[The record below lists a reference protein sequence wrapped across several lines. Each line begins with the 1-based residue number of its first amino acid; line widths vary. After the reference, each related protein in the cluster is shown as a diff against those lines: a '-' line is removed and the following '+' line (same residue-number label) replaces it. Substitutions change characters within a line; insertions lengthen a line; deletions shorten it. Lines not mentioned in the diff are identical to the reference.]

1 MTAIGWNQCN
11 GFGPFG
17 WFAVMLILLLCY
29 KQYASGSKA
38 IDSLGIMCV
47 ILHCIRFVDDN
58 NLVQTFDNS
67 VTVSAMFTCMS
78 EYTIQ
83 ITGGNIATDKSFVM
97 LMKWKWNKG
106 TPCLQSIEETPG
118 DLIVD
123 DTTIT
128 RLQPWQAERHLG
140 LRLPLNGSSTIE
152 YNYRVQEAKTMG
164 DNIYNS
170 SFDHSDAYLEYVT
183 RWIPTIRYP
192 LLVTTFSDKQC
203 DDIQKPFIFRLLPK
217 LGLNRHFPRV
227 VLYSP
232 IDRGGCGIY
241 DIKVEQLSMQMTNC
255 NGHMRRNDD
264 AGKLITSNLRMM
276 QVIVGTSTFFMN

>member
-1 MTAIGWNQCN
+1 
-11 GFGPFG
+11 
-17 WFAVMLILLLCY
+17 
-29 KQYASGSKA
+29 
-38 IDSLGIMCV
+38 
-47 ILHCIRFVDDN
+47 
-58 NLVQTFDNS
+58 
-67 VTVSAMFTCMS
+67 
-78 EYTIQ
+78 
-83 ITGGNIATDKSFVM
+83 
-97 LMKWKWNKG
+97 
-106 TPCLQSIEETPG
+106 
-118 DLIVD
+118 
-123 DTTIT
+123 
-128 RLQPWQAERHLG
+128 
-140 LRLPLNGSSTIE
+140 
-152 YNYRVQEAKTMG
+152 MG
-164 DNIYNS
+164 DKIYNS

-183 RWIPTIRYP
+183 RWIPTIQYP

-241 DIKVEQLSMQMTNC
+241 GIKVEQLSMQMTNY

>member
-1 MTAIGWNQCN
+1 
-11 GFGPFG
+11 
-17 WFAVMLILLLCY
+17 
-29 KQYASGSKA
+29 
-38 IDSLGIMCV
+38 
-47 ILHCIRFVDDN
+47 
-58 NLVQTFDNS
+58 
-67 VTVSAMFTCMS
+67 
-78 EYTIQ
+78 
-83 ITGGNIATDKSFVM
+83 
-97 LMKWKWNKG
+97 
-106 TPCLQSIEETPG
+106 
-118 DLIVD
+118 
-123 DTTIT
+123 
-128 RLQPWQAERHLG
+128 
-140 LRLPLNGSSTIE
+140 
-152 YNYRVQEAKTMG
+152 MG
-164 DNIYNS
+164 DKIYNS

-276 QVIVGTSTFFMN
+276 QVIVGTSTFFMNLDPDRYDYTLVNTKLHFFWKKWASMKLVVSLPGMWTPTVQYKEQTTVS

>member
-1 MTAIGWNQCN
+1 
-11 GFGPFG
+11 
-17 WFAVMLILLLCY
+17 
-29 KQYASGSKA
+29 
-38 IDSLGIMCV
+38 
-47 ILHCIRFVDDN
+47 
-58 NLVQTFDNS
+58 
-67 VTVSAMFTCMS
+67 
-78 EYTIQ
+78 
-83 ITGGNIATDKSFVM
+83 M

-128 RLQPWQAERHLG
+128 RLQPWQAERHLE
-140 LRLPLNGSSTIE
+140 LRIPLNGSSTIE
-152 YNYRVQEAKTMG
+152 YNYRVQEAETMG
-164 DNIYNS
+164 DKIYNS

-192 LLVTTFSDKQC
+192 LLVTTFSDKKC
-203 DDIQKPFIFRLLPK
+203 DGIQKPFIFRLLPK

-241 DIKVEQLSMQMTNC
+241 DIKVEQLSMQMTNY
-255 NGHMRRNDD
+255 NTH
-264 AGKLITSNLRMM
+264 LH
-276 QVIVGTSTFFMN
+276 F